1 MHYSTEAIVLK
12 NIPYGEADLIV
23 TYLTK
28 NYGLLNL
35 FAKSPRKIKSRFG
48 SSLEP
53 LTYSQISFIGK
64 EDNLQKIIQSDII
77 HPFQTIR
84 ENYRLF
90 LQIANA
96 VRFLIQALPKKEPN
110 SELFYL
116 LLNTLLYLE
125 KRIKPDNYILFLKVR
140 GLSILGYLPDF
151 KNCGVCRQELKE
163 EFYYSSGFIICKK
176 CSSSYHYSS
185 SALPIPISQG
195 VIKLLK
201 EISTWTLNFLERVK
215 ISDKLFNEMEKF
227 LQNHIFTVLGYNKT
241 WDTEKNIT
249 AS

>member
-53 LTYSQISFIGK
+53 LTYSEISFIGK

-77 HPFQTIR
+77 HSFQTIR

-90 LQIANA
+90 LRIANTL
-96 VRFLIQALPKKEPN
+96 RFLIQALPKKEPN

-116 LLNTLLYLE
+116 LLNMLFYLE
-125 KRIKPDNYILFLKVR
+125 KSTKPDNYILFLKVR

-176 CSSSYHYSS
+176 CSSSYNYSS
-185 SALPIPISQG
+185 STLPIPISQG
-195 VIKLLK
+195 VIKLLN
-201 EISTWTLNFLERVK
+201 EMSRWTMNFLERVR
-215 ISDKLFNEMEKF
+215 ISDKLSNEMEKF
-227 LQNHIFTVLGYNKT
+227 IQSHISTVLGYNKT
-241 WDTEKNIT
+241 WDTEKSII